1 MNKAVTNGKFELF
14 KYAELIA
21 ESKLRVSIMIVK
33 SKGSVSDLLNVSHL
47 TKKYHRFVANDNL
60 SFVVNDGE
68 TAVLAGPNG
77 AGKSTA
83 IKCIAGLLRFDGE
96 IEICRYN
103 NKTLEAK
110 RLLGYVPEIP
120 APFELLTVWEHMEFI
135 ARAYSLDNW
144 EKRAEQLMER
154 LELTDKKDKLGKEL
168 SKGMQQKISIC
179 CALLIEPKV
188 VLFDEPLVGLDPHA
202 IKELKAML
210 NEMKANGTTIIISTH
225 MLESVEDIW
234 DKVFIMMNG
243 RIEAERTRKFVE
255 ESGENLE
262 ELFFNITEKKQT
274 GADHK

>member
-1 MNKAVTNGKFELF
+1 M
-14 KYAELIA
+14 
-21 ESKLRVSIMIVK
+21 
-33 SKGSVSDLLNVSHL
+33 LNVSHL

-60 SFVVNDGE
+60 SFIVNDGE

-96 IEICRYN
+96 IEICGFN
-103 NKTLEAK
+103 NKSIDAK
-110 RLLGYVPEIP
+110 KILGYVPEIP

-135 ARAYSLDNW
+135 ARAYRLEDW
-144 EKRAEQLMER
+144 EKRAEELMSR
-154 LELTDKKDKLGKEL
+154 LELTDKRDKLGKEL

-179 CALLIEPKV
+179 CAMLIEPKV

-210 NEMKANGTTIIISTH
+210 GEMKKNGTTIIISTH

-243 RIEAERTRKFVE
+243 KIEAERTRRFVE

-274 GADHK
+274 GADAQ

>member
-1 MNKAVTNGKFELF
+1 M
-14 KYAELIA
+14 
-21 ESKLRVSIMIVK
+21 VS
-33 SKGSVSDLLNVSHL
+33 
-47 TKKYHRFVANDNL
+47 
-60 SFVVNDGE
+60 DGE
-68 TAVLAGPNG
+68 TAVIAGPNG

-83 IKCIAGLLRFDGE
+83 IKCIAGLLRFEGE
-96 IEICRYN
+96 IELCGFN
-103 NKTLEAK
+103 NKSIEAK
-110 RLLGYVPEIP
+110 KVLGYVPEIP
-120 APFELLTVWEHMEFI
+120 APFDLLTVWEHMEFI
-135 ARAYSLDNW
+135 ARAYSLENW
-144 EKRAEQLMER
+144 ESRAEELMRR
-154 LELTDKKDKLGKEL
+154 LELTDKRDKLGKEL

-210 NEMKANGTTIIISTH
+210 AEMKKKGTTIIISTH

-262 ELFFNITEKKQT
+262 ELFFNITEGGS
-274 GADHK
+274 GAEVP